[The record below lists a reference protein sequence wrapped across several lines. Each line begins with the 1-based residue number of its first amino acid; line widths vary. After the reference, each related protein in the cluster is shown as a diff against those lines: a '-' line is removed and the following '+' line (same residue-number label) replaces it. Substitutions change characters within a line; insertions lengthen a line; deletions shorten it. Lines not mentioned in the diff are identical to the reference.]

1 MQSISPYGQTVA
13 RNRKPPMNAD
23 SQIRTDAKTI
33 LAIVT
38 ATAAG
43 VWAWQS
49 VRGEVAAHTEQ
60 LQAIQGVVKADHDAL
75 MVQGSLL
82 QQQGSLLEKMDRKL
96 DYVSGASRTRPP
108 ATIPNQ

>member
-1 MQSISPYGQTVA
+1 
-13 RNRKPPMNAD
+13 MNENTP
-23 SQIRTDAKTI
+23 IKTDAKTL
-33 LAIVT
+33 LAVL
-38 ATAAG
+38 AAVAGG
-43 VWAWQS
+43 VWAWKE
-49 VRGEVAAHTEQ
+49 VKGEVAAHTEQ